1 MRPAYKSLI
10 YEMTAGVI
18 RWKGYLD
25 SVLSSYVQR
34 PVLKE
39 VRYLLWLALYQA
51 FFMKKGAH
59 HVVNETVEFVKGE
72 KGAAVARF
80 VNAVLRKALAEKDD
94 ASVAPSEARLAAL
107 ESSFPGWLVRRWS
120 QRFGPG
126 ETHKLL
132 DTLNTPP
139 RFGLR
144 IDERKISLA
153 DALEHMRKKGLTV
166 TGGVLLPSALTV
178 DRLYPILSDDLFRRG
193 VIRVQD
199 EASQLAGYAVSPQRN
214 QRILDACAGLGTKTE
229 HLLQLCPETRAVAM
243 DIRLEK
249 GSAFSGAGMV
259 RGDILSM
266 PFKPGV
272 FDTILLDAPCSSLG
286 IMRKHP
292 EIKWR
297 RKEEDLARYGA
308 YQLNLLRNV
317 WKSLVPGGHCVYS
330 VCSFEPEETLDV
342 LRDFAGEEQFLLEN
356 PLPFLFNK
364 EYFLSVPHQTGMDG
378 FFIAKLRKA

>member
-1 MRPAYKSLI
+1 VRPAYKSLI

-25 SVLSSYVQR
+25 SVLSAYIHR
-34 PVLKE
+34 PVQKE

-72 KGAAVARF
+72 KGVAVAHF
-80 VNAVLRKALAEKDD
+80 VNAVLRNALAEKDGTTGK
-94 ASVAPSEARLAAL
+94 PRTGRAAL
-107 ESSFPGWLVRRWS
+107 ESSFPRWLVRRWS
-120 QRFGPG
+120 QRFGPE

-144 IDERKISLA
+144 VDEKKISLA
-153 DALEHMRKKGLTV
+153 NALERMRRKGLAV
-166 TGGVLLPSALTV
+166 AGGTLLSSAVTV
-178 DRLYPILSDDLFRRG
+178 DRLYPVLSDDLFRRG

-199 EASQLAGYAVSPQRN
+199 EASQLTGHAVSPQRN

-229 HLLQLCPETRAVAM
+229 HLLQLCPETRVVAM
-243 DIRLEK
+243 DLRLK
-249 GSAFSGAGMV
+249 KASAFSGARMV
-259 RGDILSM
+259 RGDILHM

-286 IMRKHP
+286 ILRKHP

-308 YQLNLLRNV
+308 YQLNLLRHV
-317 WKSLVPGGHCVYS
+317 WKNLAPGGHCVYS
-330 VCSFEPEETLDV
+330 VCSFEPEETLNV
-342 LRDFAGEEQFLLEN
+342 LRDFAAEKQFLLEN

-378 FFIAKLRKA
+378 FFIAKLRKV